1 MKAELVYL
9 LLGGSLLLAALLPQ
23 ALHRWALSAPIVL
36 VATGMLVG
44 RLPLTDGV
52 GLDPVAL
59 RPVIERVTEVTVL
72 VALMG
77 VGLAIDRPLRWRERA
92 SLRGWSPAWRLLA
105 IGMPLTAGGVALLA
119 WGPLGVALP
128 AAVLLGAALSP
139 TDPVLASDVQVSGPT
154 LEGDAEGDAEEIDEQ
169 DEVRFA
175 LTSEAGLNDGLA
187 FPLVYLAIFLAT
199 MGPVLDWLP
208 RWVAWE
214 VVGKVVIGVLAGV
227 VIGWGMA
234 RLAFRAPA
242 RSLRLA
248 EVGEPLLALAAL
260 LVAYGAA
267 EAVGGYG
274 FLAVFAC
281 ALTVRSRERGHDYHR
296 HMHDVIHRLETLLT
310 LVVLLGLGFAITNG
324 LLANLDWRGVVVAVL
339 LVLVIRPLAGYLSLL
354 RHGSR
359 ARGGDDDVP
368 GLDARERLAVA
379 FFGVRGVGSL
389 YYLAYAAGQ
398 VTFPEER
405 WLWSTVAFA
414 VALSVFVHGV
424 LSTPVMRRL
433 DRRREPEPK
442 RPRGSR

>member
-1 MKAELVYL
+1 MKPELVYL
-9 LLGGSLLLAALLPQ
+9 LLGGSLLLAAVLPQ

-44 RLPLTDGV
+44 LLPLADGV
-52 GLDPVAL
+52 ALDPVAL
-59 RPVIERVTEVTVL
+59 RPVVEHVTEVTVL

-77 VGLAIDRPLRWRERA
+77 VGLAIDRPLRLRERA

-119 WGPLGVALP
+119 WGPLGIALP
-128 AAVLLGAALSP
+128 AAVLLGAALAP

-154 LEGDAEGDAEEIDEQ
+154 QEGDVEDIDEE

-187 FPLVYLAIFLAT
+187 FPLVYLAIFLAS
-199 MGPVLDWLP
+199 MGPVVEWLP

-214 VVGKVVIGVLAGV
+214 VVGKVVLGVVAGV

-267 EAVGGYG
+267 ELVGGYG

-281 ALTVRSRERGHDYHR
+281 ALTVRSRERDHDYHR

-324 LLANLDWRGVVVAVL
+324 LLAHLDWRGVLVGVA
-339 LVLVIRPLAGYLSLL
+339 LVLVIRPLAGYLSFVG
-354 RHGSR
+354 HG
-359 ARGGDDDVP
+359 ARSDGGASDVP
-368 GLDARERLAVA
+368 GLDAKERLAVA
-379 FFGVRGVGSL
+379 FFGVRGVGSI
-389 YYLAYAAGQ
+389 YYVAYAAGHA
-398 VTFPEER
+398 TFPEER
-405 WLWSTVAFA
+405 WLWSTVGFA
-414 VALSVFVHGV
+414 VALSVVLHGV
-424 LSTPVMRRL
+424 LATPVMRRL
-433 DRRREPEPK
+433 DVRREPE
-442 RPRGSR
+442 RQST